1 MIQMTE
7 ALHVIFLDLTQFFIF
22 LLKPRYYVYI
32 YVVIIGSFFVKEK
45 KLKYENM
52 EFDYYVGVTLLYLF
66 YCFLLLVFRLSQNK

>member
-1 MIQMTE
+1 MFFFSRS
-7 ALHVIFLDLTQFFIF
+7 HSVFLF
-22 LLKPRYYVYI
+22 LFLKARYYV

-66 YCFLLLVFRLSQNK
+66 YCFLLLVLRLSQNK